1 MHIEPLSRSAF
12 AKYGDVIGGHMPTE
26 GVSINQGTTHKFA
39 TEALALTEQDG
50 DEGGDQSSDQSSD
63 QSQRGQGQAFLYRA
77 RAQPL
82 PLTLHELECHHLG
95 SQTFVP
101 LAGVSFVVVV
111 ALSDATGH
119 APNLQTLRAFW
130 VDGNHAITLRAGTW
144 HHGLIAMED
153 GDFVVIERVAEQV
166 DCQTIKLEPAIEL
179 KAYEL

>member
-1 MHIEPLSRSAF
+1 LHIEPLSRSAF
-12 AKYGDVIGGHMPTE
+12 AKYGDVIGGHMARE
-26 GVSINQGTTHKFA
+26 GVSINQGTTHKFS
-39 TEALALTEQDG
+39 TESLTFTEQDG
-50 DEGGDQSSDQSSD
+50 L
-63 QSQRGQGQAFLYRA
+63 GQTFLYRA
-77 RAQPL
+77 RGQSL
-82 PLTLHELECHHLG
+82 PLMLHELECHRLG

-153 GDFVVIERVAEQV
+153 GDFVVIERVAKQV
-166 DCQTIKLEPAIEL
+166 DCHTIKLEPAIKL

>member
-39 TEALALTEQDG
+39 AEALVLTAQ
-50 DEGGDQSSDQSSD
+50 GGDDSSDE
-63 QSQRGQGQAFLYRA
+63 SQRGQGQAFLYRA

-153 GDFVVIERVAEQV
+153 GDFVVIERVADQV
-166 DCQTIKLEPAIEL
+166 DCQTIKLEPTIEL
-179 KAYEL
+179 KAYAL

>member
-39 TEALALTEQDG
+39 TEALALTAQDS
-50 DEGGDQSSDQSSD
+50 DEDGGVSQS
-63 QSQRGQGQAFLYRA
+63 GQGQAFLYRA
-77 RAQPL
+77 SAQPL
-82 PLTLHELECHHLG
+82 PLTLHELECHQLG

-111 ALSDATGH
+111 ALSDAAGQS
-119 APNLQTLRAFW
+119 PNLQTLRAFW

-144 HHGLIAMED
+144 PHGLIAMED
-153 GDFVVIERVAEQV
+153 GDFVVIERVAKQV